1 MADPDDEFRGF
12 QFPLL
17 ISRSSW
23 DEPGDFGVLVLY
35 LQHRPDTLEGEAHID
50 IEVLCATWREVIR
63 VWIVLLRER
72 VGVNLKHILSV
83 VLIQSTELIL
93 VSAREGVGDFRLG
106 LVCEDETQCLILES
120 LTPAIIEFCL
130 VGRPGHGGVIDNK
143 VFVYVVVKPFER
155 GRQRVEDALETGFE
169 FGMVSI
175 EYGECGGQVTATT
188 GVVQFQSPLIKLT
201 DVVGVEKHSLRVE
214 RIQIRDKM
222 LGRETI
228 IVAPAR
234 VVTIFDHVDQFLE
247 GVTLPRSGGEC
258 GGPEGAPRQAK
269 SQHDTNQYAAVM

>member
-50 IEVLCATWREVIR
+50 VEVLCATWREVIR
-63 VWIVLLRER
+63 VWVVLLRER

-130 VGRPGHGGVIDNK
+130 VGRPGHGGVIDN
-143 VFVYVVVKPFER
+143 
-155 GRQRVEDALETGFE
+155 
-169 FGMVSI
+169 
-175 EYGECGGQVTATT
+175 
-188 GVVQFQSPLIKLT
+188 
-201 DVVGVEKHSLRVE
+201 
-214 RIQIRDKM
+214 
-222 LGRETI
+222 
-228 IVAPAR
+228 
-234 VVTIFDHVDQFLE
+234 
-247 GVTLPRSGGEC
+247 
-258 GGPEGAPRQAK
+258 
-269 SQHDTNQYAAVM
+269 